1 MECAS
6 STASG
11 FTTVDPKKTK
21 LIQKKAQEKLKKA
34 KEAKEAKA
42 ESVQKKELP
51 AKEAPI
57 KVAPAPA
64 HNAWAKPLIKK
75 ADEAASAVTDEA
87 ATAATDEAA
96 TAATDE
102 AATAATDQ
110 DDGEWEVVGKK
121 AKKEPK
127 APQYFIGIERGF
139 GLKITYRENGKPFI
153 VQMSEKKSKDIG
165 WIPEMRKLGFYH
177 MRTPEGHH
185 IFYQNKR
192 LKLTLMMQCLDY
204 TIKNST
210 KDEDVARAREVMGWK
225 KVYCEEF
232 RWRFGVG
239 TVVQERPHKRK
250 MSLHLRLPLMG
261 GWRVPE
267 PE

>member
-1 MECAS
+1 
-6 STASG
+6 
-11 FTTVDPKKTK
+11 
-21 LIQKKAQEKLKKA
+21 
-34 KEAKEAKA
+34 
-42 ESVQKKELP
+42 
-51 AKEAPI
+51 
-57 KVAPAPA
+57 VAPAPA

-75 ADEAASAVTDEA
+75 ADEAAAAVTDEAAAAVTDEA

-96 TAATDE
+96 TAVTDE
-102 AATAATDQ
+102 AATAVTDEAATAVTDEAATAVTDE

-121 AKKEPK
+121 AKKESK

-204 TIKNST
+204 TIKNSI
-210 KDEDVARAREVMGWK
+210 KDEDVARAREVIGWK
-225 KVYCEEF
+225 KKFIVKNSDGDLVWAQSYKKDPQTEDVTTSKAPPDMGAGEF
-232 RWRFGVG
+232 
-239 TVVQERPHKRK
+239 
-250 MSLHLRLPLMG
+250 
-261 GWRVPE
+261 PE
-267 PE
+267 L